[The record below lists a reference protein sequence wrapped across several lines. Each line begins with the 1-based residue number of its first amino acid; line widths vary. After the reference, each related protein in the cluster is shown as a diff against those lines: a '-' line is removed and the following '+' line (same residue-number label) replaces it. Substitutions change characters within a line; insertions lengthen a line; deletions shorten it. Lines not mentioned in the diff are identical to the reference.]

1 MTFFLRTTIINE
13 LLLLFH
19 LPISSHALS
28 FGKQQQKKLQCTP
41 TPTPGGEGGV
51 NGNGNVDLPPSLN
64 NFKTTLKTGTRKEA
78 AQSIFNVYGTYL
90 CPYGDDFEEL
100 YEKKNMSTTP
110 ENNQM
115 SEKYKTGIVQL
126 IQNYITVLCRRTK
139 NKIVLQNDDILYCN
153 PNPEKKEE
161 DQESHGNKA
170 GCCGKKDQDK
180 QGNKQEDKQE
190 TEVLISEEISSTKE
204 LVKWVKENGS
214 LSGESFIYAGKS
226 LGCFGLTD
234 DNIVDKIGISD
245 EIKEMVNS
253 ITNGI
258 RFIKTMVRSL
268 LSGNLGC
275 AYCEYVYNKKK
286 KEACGKDKSNSKDK
300 DSDSGSGSEEEEKE
314 EEKDSKS
321 FLNELIKTFEG
332 MVKSF
337 SSGHKKKDSEE
348 KQEEEKKIPFFI
360 DKQEH
365 ILNDFVYIGGI
376 ISKELSKS
384 YADNKGFTVLVEGIL
399 KSLDLLTSVS
409 RFVKF

>member
-1 MTFFLRTTIINE
+1 
-13 LLLLFH
+13 
-19 LPISSHALS
+19 
-28 FGKQQQKKLQCTP
+28 
-41 TPTPGGEGGV
+41 
-51 NGNGNVDLPPSLN
+51 
-64 NFKTTLKTGTRKEA
+64 
-78 AQSIFNVYGTYL
+78 
-90 CPYGDDFEEL
+90 
-100 YEKKNMSTTP
+100 MSTTP
-110 ENNQM
+110 ENNRM

-153 PNPEKKEE
+153 PNPEKKE
-161 DQESHGNKA
+161 D
-170 GCCGKKDQDK
+170 
-180 QGNKQEDKQE
+180 KQEDKQE

-376 ISKELSKS
+376 ISKELS
-384 YADNKGFTVLVEGIL
+384 
-399 KSLDLLTSVS
+399 
-409 RFVKF
+409 